1 MYFYDELHPFFD
13 LDLIVVFMTAV
24 IILIGIR
31 RPKTSSKSDGNNS
44 EPIYSHQEYAK
55 LQNPQYQ
62 CSNITDKSDP
72 EYWKSQIKVN
82 RYKEQLLKWEGFHVD
97 CFDIPMRYAPAHMIS
112 PALETTSLA
121 KDAAI
126 FALEKHNKYRLAPI
140 IKLKRIVKANGML
153 VNGLW
158 IYLTLEATN
167 GYFYEAKVYLSPPK
181 DRTLSN
187 RLEFLRRAKHYPM
200 TRTSSH
206 RVKAMV
212 DNIIHSL
219 CFQLGLGDYFCI

>member
-44 EPIYSHQEYAK
+44 EPIYSHQ
-55 LQNPQYQ
+55 
-62 CSNITDKSDP
+62 
-72 EYWKSQIKVN
+72 
-82 RYKEQLLKWEGFHVD
+82 GFHVD